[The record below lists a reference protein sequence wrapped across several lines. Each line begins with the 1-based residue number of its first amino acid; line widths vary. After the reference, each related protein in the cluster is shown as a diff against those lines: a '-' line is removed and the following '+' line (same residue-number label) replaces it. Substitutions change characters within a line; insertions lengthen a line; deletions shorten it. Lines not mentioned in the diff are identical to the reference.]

1 MTGSAKIPRNKL
13 RDTAL
18 KGGRL
23 PLAVLPVSIAALGFA
38 GCGGSGGAAG
48 GTALALGTLKP
59 LQAHCDG
66 PVNGYGAIDFSG
78 SGRGD
83 GALVSQRFEIVR
95 DLANEVAACTGFM
108 KIVVFS
114 ASTSD
119 TVPLGEQEFAKGSG
133 TTNARLI
140 KAGHDLDGLFLRAKK
155 NLPQATRRLTSGA
168 TEVLPQLGLAGQF
181 QQQRRGGTLRVAI
194 ATDGIAT
201 AGPDVMKRG
210 TFTVSAARV
219 AGTRI
224 TVPSLAGAKVR
235 FAGIGRLAE
244 GKQPPTEFTNA
255 VTTYY
260 QTACAR
266 TKATCLVTNDYT
278 KGG

>member
-1 MTGSAKIPRNKL
+1 MNGSAKIPRNKL

-18 KGGRL
+18 KVGRL
-23 PLAVLPVSIAALGFA
+23 PLAVLPLSIAALGFA
-38 GCGGSGGAAG
+38 GCGASGGAAG

-59 LQAHCDG
+59 LHAHCNG
-66 PVNGYGAIDFSG
+66 PVNGYGAIDLSG

-83 GALVSQRFEIVR
+83 RALVAQRFEIVR
-95 DLANEVAACTGFM
+95 DVANEVAACTGFM

-119 TVPLGEQEFAKGSG
+119 TVVLAEQEFAKRSG

-140 KAGHDLDGLFLRAKK
+140 KASHDARRSLLAREEEPAASHAAADERRDRGAASAR
-155 NLPQATRRLTSGA
+155 TRRPVPAAARRRNAAGRHRDGWHRNGGA
-168 TEVLPQLGLAGQF
+168 GRDEA
-181 QQQRRGGTLRVAI
+181 R
-194 ATDGIAT
+194 
-201 AGPDVMKRG
+201 DVH
-210 TFTVSAARV
+210 VSAARV

-244 GKQPPTEFTNA
+244 GKQPRTEFTNA

-278 KGG
+278 KRG